1 MATAGWQGA
10 IVDYPAIADGTTYC
24 ITPSLEELAEWHA
37 SADGRRKL
45 KAARPTRAITW
56 ARVILSPTRL
66 CNIMDVVRTM
76 NPVSNG
82 PNL

>member
-1 MATAGWQGA
+1 MAAAGWQGA

-45 KAARPTRAITW
+45 KAARPTRA
-56 ARVILSPTRL
+56 R
-66 CNIMDVVRTM
+66 
-76 NPVSNG
+76 G
-82 PNL
+82 P